1 MCQSLFGIYNNR
13 FFIEELLSLSIV
25 SFFLHKTQEKHN
37 ISLVHSLDLICIVIH
52 LYEQR
57 MIFINNSRAPVNF
70 DLLFVVFVSGL
81 YFYFDLYFVSV
92 QQYSS
97 ADYIEEVSFDY
108 KLACR
113 CTYQFL
119 ANFHQ

>member
-1 MCQSLFGIYNNR
+1 MCQSLFGIYNKR

-57 MIFINNSRAPVNF
+57 MIFINVSRAPVNF

-92 QQYSS
+92 QQ
-97 ADYIEEVSFDY
+97 
-108 KLACR
+108 
-113 CTYQFL
+113 
-119 ANFHQ
+119 